1 MYHLEKALA
10 GVLTVCHIY
19 LYVYVYTDIVKSVN
33 K

>member
-1 MYHLEKALA
+1 MHHLEKALA
-10 GVLTVCHIY
+10 GVLTVFRIY